1 MDHSKVYVRIHFLL
15 HLKDASVSERKTTLT
30 NITPGQLEAL
40 GEVATRVSNG
50 VLSLMRRDVQAFNR
64 YRTVLRMLGSQNVS
78 FNRKKSLIRRHHLL
92 IPRLLRTWYL
102 IQVIQDEIRTARE
115 A

>member
-1 MDHSKVYVRIHFLL
+1 MEHSKVFTRIHFLL
-15 HLKDASVSERKTTLT
+15 HLKDAPVLERKTMLT

-40 GEVATRVSNG
+40 GEVAVRAENG
-50 VLSLMRRDVQAFNR
+50 VLNIMRRDVQTFNNKQTLL
-64 YRTVLRMLGSQNVS
+64 RTLGSQNIA
-78 FNRKKSLIRRHHLL
+78 FRRKKALIRRHHSV